1 MTINSKLNKLIVS
14 SKELYHRLV
23 LIVGEKNA
31 CSRIIHETAESYG
44 KQPININ
51 LDLSEKLL
59 QLNHKKRQLKLQN
72 LMWNLVKDEK
82 EIVFLTDTEIL
93 FDSSLQQD
101 PLKILQE
108 VSRNIRVVAYWGGEV
123 NNTKL
128 VYAIPNHSEYREYSS
143 NDVVF
148 INTEG
153 KTSFELDC

>member
-123 NNTKL
+123 NNTRL

>member
-123 NNTKL
+123 NNAKL

>member
-31 CSRIIHETAESYG
+31 CSRIIRETAESYG

-123 NNTKL
+123 NNAKL

>member
-23 LIVGEKNA
+23 LIVGEKNE
-31 CSRIIHETAESYG
+31 CSRIIHEAAESYG

-59 QLNHKKRQLKLQN
+59 HLNHKKRQLKLQN
-72 LMWNLVKDEK
+72 LMWDLVEDEK

-101 PLKILQE
+101 PLKVLQE

-128 VYAIPNHSEYREYSS
+128 VYALPNHSEYREYSS